1 MTFVIGSY
9 TALKPYAQERYF
21 ENHKLMS
28 AVDKLHKLYSSTL
41 EPIVWARSVGLEVLN
56 EFDTVKAA
64 IMMDAGASTR
74 RDKGSVSPGWN
85 LAAKGVESLAVG
97 AHTVRVVGEG
107 LRHLIDIGL
116 QNLAKA
122 SKEMNRDR
130 K

>member
-1 MTFVIGSY
+1 
-9 TALKPYAQERYF
+9 
-21 ENHKLMS
+21 MS

-41 EPIVWARSVGLEVLN
+41 EPVVWARSVGLEVLN

-74 RDKGSVSPGWN
+74 RGMGNVGTGWN
-85 LAAKGVESLAVG
+85 LAAKGVEGLAGGAHAAQVVG
-97 AHTVRVVGEG
+97 AG
-107 LRHLIDIGL
+107 LRQLIAVGL

-122 SKEMNRDR
+122 SEEINRER